1 MAVDEERRVIDE
13 KGRITIPK
21 SIRER
26 LHLEPG
32 EPVEIDVEDGT
43 IRIRP
48 QFSREEFIESMR
60 GRITEAS
67 RRADPGDVTPEDVKS
82 DWIGDLPTG

>member
-1 MAVDEERRVIDE
+1 MAADEERRVIDE

-26 LHLEPG
+26 LRLESG

-48 QFSREEFIESMR
+48 QFSRDAFIESMR
-60 GRITEAS
+60 GCISDES
-67 RRADPGDVTPEDVKS
+67 RRADAEELTPEDVKA